1 MARIRGTNGNN
12 PNLRGTLSGDR
23 IYGLDGD
30 DVLFGL
36 GGDDTL
42 RGGAGR
48 DTLAGGTGMD
58 TFAFAKGHSGNTT
71 QTADTITDWSIE
83 DSIDLPTAGS
93 WSNYEEGSIALSRVE
108 DVVACIN
115 DKGTA
120 MYVFAYN
127 SRTDTGFLLT
137 DLDRDHK
144 YETCIVLKGAGSYS
158 DFNYSD
164 II

>member
-30 DVLFGL
+30 DVLFGI
-36 GGDDTL
+36 GGNDTL
-42 RGGAGR
+42 RGGAENDNLWGEAGNDILWGEAGR

-71 QTADTITDWSIE
+71 QAADTITDWSIE

-93 WSNYEEGSIALSRVE
+93 WSNYEEGSITLSRVE

-144 YETCIVLKGAGSYS
+144 
-158 DFNYSD
+158 
-164 II
+164 